1 MLQLTQ
7 ILISWTALARTLI
20 FRQQLDSFHGLQTL
34 FGSHF
39 TALFSTASL
48 WTFLAYFNRDKFMC
62 SRNLHCLLSGISTVR
77 CSEFPLSAV
86 RNIYCPLCRISTV
99 RCPLSGIST
108 VHCPEYP
115 LSAVRN
121 IHCPL
126 SGISL
131 SLKCMSALRTALIQV
146 VRSPGQ
152 FWVTW
157 IKSTYDLNNF

>member
-34 FGSHF
+34 FGSYF
-39 TALFSTASL
+39 TALFFTASL

-77 CSEFPLSAV
+77 CLEFPLSAV
-86 RNIYCPLCRISTV
+86 RNIYCPLSRISTV

-108 VHCPEYP
+108 VRCPEYP

-121 IHCPL
+121 IVEFEMHERFTDSADSSCAL
-126 SGISL
+126 SGTVL
-131 SLKCMSALRTALIQV
+131 SHM
-146 VRSPGQ
+146 
-152 FWVTW
+152 
-157 IKSTYDLNNF
+157 N